1 MANSSENISNQQQL
15 GQLLRNH
22 RISQEWSLEDVSSQT
37 RLDVLVL
44 RHLEEGN
51 LEAPPGKVFMRGFLR
66 IYLQFLQIPPSELE
80 LFKEVVEQRPISEE
94 KITPVR
100 LDPLESTAKSINLR
114 KWISGLG
121 LGAALLLIWQLNS
134 WDSVENVE
142 NSTETSVSEK
152 ENSISGNQNQQKDAP
167 QTEAT
172 IGAAG
177 EKITEPKVDE
187 SFSGEQENRF
197 GDETSQNEMIDPS
210 MEQVVET
217 EEIKPTIQAESSAN
231 NLAPTESHSTFP
243 ILELR
248 AEESVWI
255 AVQSDE
261 EQPSL
266 HYLKAGEF
274 LSWETAKEF
283 YTLSIGNTEVVQIR
297 LDEEQYPLPENEGLL
312 LDWKIKLN
320 KTD

>member
-22 RISQEWSLEDVSSQT
+22 RVSQEWSLEDVSSQT

-80 LFKEVVEQRPISEE
+80 LFKEIVEQRPISKE

-100 LDPLESTAKSINLR
+100 LDPLESKPKSINLR

-134 WDSVENVE
+134 WDSVEKIE
-142 NSTETSVSEK
+142 NSVETTVTEK
-152 ENSISGNQNQQKDAP
+152 ENSLSGNQDKQKDES
-167 QTEAT
+167 QSEAT
-172 IGAAG
+172 IGWTN
-177 EKITEPKVDE
+177 EQITESKVDE

-255 AVQSDE
+255 AVQSDD

>member
-66 IYLQFLQIPPSELE
+66 IYLQFLQIPPSEWE

-94 KITPVR
+94 KITPVH
-100 LDPLESTAKSINLR
+100 LNPLESKPKSINLR

-121 LGAALLLIWQLNS
+121 LGAALLLILQLNS
-134 WDSVENVE
+134 WDSVHNE
-142 NSTETSVSEK
+142 NSTETGVSEK

-172 IGAAG
+172 IGAAS
-177 EKITEPKVDE
+177 EKIIESKVDE

-197 GDETSQNEMIDPS
+197 GDATSQNEMIDPS

-217 EEIKPTIQAESSAN
+217 EEIKLFIPAESSAN
-231 NLAPTESHSTFP
+231 NLAPTENHSIFP

-261 EQPSL
+261 EQASL

-283 YTLSIGNTEVVQIR
+283 YTLSIGNSEVVQIR
-297 LDEEQYPLPENEGLL
+297 LDEEQYPMPENEGLL

>member
-66 IYLQFLQIPPSELE
+66 IYLQFLQIPPSEWE

-94 KITPVR
+94 KITPVH
-100 LDPLESTAKSINLR
+100 LNPLESKPKSINLR

-121 LGAALLLIWQLNS
+121 LGAALLLILQLNS
-134 WDSVENVE
+134 WDSVHNE
-142 NSTETSVSEK
+142 NSTETGVSEK

-172 IGAAG
+172 IGAAS
-177 EKITEPKVDE
+177 EKIIESKVDE

-197 GDETSQNEMIDPS
+197 GDATSQNEMIDPS

-217 EEIKPTIQAESSAN
+217 EEIKLFIPAESSAN
-231 NLAPTESHSTFP
+231 NLAPTENHSIFP

-261 EQPSL
+261 EQASL

-283 YTLSIGNTEVVQIR
+283 YTLSIGNSEVVQIR
-297 LDEEQYPLPENEGLL
+297 LDEKQYPLPENEGLL

>member
-1 MANSSENISNQQQL
+1 MANSSEDISKQQQL

-80 LFKEVVEQRPISEE
+80 LFKEVIEQRPTSEE
-94 KITPVR
+94 KMTPVH
-100 LDPLESTAKSINLR
+100 LDPLESKPKSIKLY

-134 WDSVENVE
+134 WDSIENIE
-142 NSTETSVSEK
+142 NSTETTVSDK
-152 ENSISGNQNQQKDAP
+152 ENSIFRNQNEQKDAP

-172 IGAAG
+172 SGVTSEGIS
-177 EKITEPKVDE
+177 ESKVDE
-187 SFSGEQENRF
+187 NLSDEQGKRS
-197 GDETSQNEMIDPS
+197 GDETSQNEMINIT
-210 MEQVVET
+210 MEQGVET

-231 NLAPTESHSTFP
+231 YLAPTENHSIFP
-243 ILELR
+243 ILELL

-255 AVQSDE
+255 AVQSDKD
-261 EQPSL
+261 QPSL

-297 LDEEQYPLPENEGLL
+297 LDEKQYPLPENEGLL

-320 KTD
+320 KTE